1 MDFINTKK
9 QKKLYVGT
17 ESREDKDGNGKGVI
31 LLIDIANEL
40 EIDVHEDAMN
50 SMNQEE
56 NNNMMEEEKE
66 NYDYD
71 QDYSGTIPNISDE
84 YAQILQ
90 KQKEILN
97 E

>member
-31 LLIDIANEL
+31 LLIDIADEL

-56 NNNMMEEEKE
+56 NMMEEEKE
-66 NYDYD
+66 NYDD
-71 QDYSGTIPNISDE
+71 LDTNIPNISDE
-84 YAQILQ
+84 YA
-90 KQKEILN
+90 
-97 E
+97 